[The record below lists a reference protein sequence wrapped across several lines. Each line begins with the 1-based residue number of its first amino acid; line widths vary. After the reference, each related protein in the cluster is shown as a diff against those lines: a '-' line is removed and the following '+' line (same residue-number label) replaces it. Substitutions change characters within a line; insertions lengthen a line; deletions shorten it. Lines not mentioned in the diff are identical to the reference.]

1 MSQPLL
7 EERKPCVR
15 CERKIDAAA
24 TRCLFC
30 NWDQAATPAAKPAPK
45 AAPAYVP
52 PPDNRARNKILGAIA
67 FAALLIIAFVVGSF
81 VHGFDSKEVK
91 AAPTKAVTRTEAAPP
106 AEPQPQANI
115 TLVPVQEQQADNT
128 ALMTQQLGAQQQ
140 PVAQGVQGVQGVQNI
155 PITDPRMI
163 TSNAP
168 PTGVTSGVTPPMPQQ
183 AQHAPQ
189 TNRVPVRVAARP
201 HTEPIP
207 QYQPVPPI
215 RVDRETTA
223 RLELT
228 VGSDGRVRDID
239 VIQPVAG
246 ETPRL
251 INAVQNWRFRP
262 ATVAGQ
268 PVTSRFTVNITF
280 HAS

>member
-1 MSQPLL
+1 MSKPIQ
-7 EERKPCVR
+7 ERKPCVR
-15 CERKIDAAA
+15 CERQIDAAA

-30 NWDQAATPAAKPAPK
+30 NWDQSATPAAKPA
-45 AAPAYVP
+45 ARSAPAYVP
-52 PPDNRARNKILGAIA
+52 PPDNRARNKILGAVA
-67 FAALLIIAFVVGSF
+67 FVALLIIAFVVGSF

-91 AAPTKAVTRTEAAPP
+91 AAQTKAVTRTEAAPP
-106 AEPQPQANI
+106 AEPRPEANI
-115 TLVPVQEQQADNT
+115 TLVPVQEQQDNT

-140 PVAQGVQGVQGVQNI
+140 PVPQGVQGIQNV

-168 PTGVTSGVTPPMPQQ
+168 PTGVTAGVTQPMPQQ
-183 AQHAPQ
+183 PAQ
-189 TNRVPVRVAARP
+189 TGRVPVRVAARP
-201 HTEPIP
+201 HTEPVP

-223 RLELT
+223 RLQLT

-239 VIQPVAG
+239 VIQAVAG